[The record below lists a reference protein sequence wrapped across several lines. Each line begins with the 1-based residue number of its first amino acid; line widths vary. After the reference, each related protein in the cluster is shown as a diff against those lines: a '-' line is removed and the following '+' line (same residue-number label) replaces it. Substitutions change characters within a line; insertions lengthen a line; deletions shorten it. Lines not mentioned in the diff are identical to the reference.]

1 MKIVIPNNSLPRKT
15 YEHDNREIWKTEI
28 EIAYEFLVGVN
39 SMLQYYNT

>member
-1 MKIVIPNNSLPRKT
+1 MKTIIPYNPLPKKTFENN
-15 YEHDNREIWKTEI
+15 NQEIWKTEI